1 VAEILPEPSP
11 ELAVEDARVMNLQ
24 NKELHFRVSICF
36 SAQFHQEAN
45 SLHMLFCPVPSRS
58 QRRNDAHQHFNQHYN
73 FYPTNINEL
82 REFKDVK
89 EKKNHIVFSLE
100 RSELRRWAGLQQDL
114 LLQPERERG
123 RERKRAR
130 GERWFFFFLL
140 ADGRIDFNPVFFIS
154 FDCVQ

>member
-130 GERWFFFFLL
+130 GERWFFFFI
-140 ADGRIDFNPVFFIS
+140 GRWENRF
-154 FDCVQ
+154 